1 MAPKE
6 RPPPRPDD
14 QGDGPRSERMLGRLA
29 YEFNASSA
37 RSQDAPPSAVDLTDA
52 PPISPIALAAGR
64 EILFGVTMDM
74 CDWSASHLRSAGDA
88 AWRGDAEPL
97 GAHLREARNAL
108 EAAFKTY
115 GVLEAELAEVPA

>member
-1 MAPKE
+1 MPQNQ
-6 RPPPRPDD
+6 RPPPHDR
-14 QGDGPRSERMLGRLA
+14 GDGPLIERHPDRLGGK
-29 YEFNASSA
+29 FNASA
-37 RSQDAPPSAVDLTDA
+37 APSQDAPPSAVDLTDA

-74 CDWSASHLRSAGDA
+74 CDWSASHLRSAADA

-115 GVLEAELAEVPA
+115 DLLEAELDVAPA